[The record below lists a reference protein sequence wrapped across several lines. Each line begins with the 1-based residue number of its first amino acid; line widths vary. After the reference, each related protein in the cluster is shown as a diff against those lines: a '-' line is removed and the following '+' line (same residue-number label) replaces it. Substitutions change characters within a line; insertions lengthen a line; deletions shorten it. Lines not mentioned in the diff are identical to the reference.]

1 MEKVALK
8 KVLILGSTGMLGHV
22 LFNIL
27 EKSKKFELF
36 DISYRNKLNSNT
48 IICDVTRI
56 RKLKKIIDSI
66 KPDIIINCIGIL
78 LNRSEIN
85 PANTIFIN
93 SYLPNFLKNIC
104 DGINCKIIQ
113 ISTDCIFSGSKG
125 EYNENDIPD
134 AFDLYGRSKILG
146 EIINKNDLTI
156 RTSIIGPELK
166 KEGSGLFNW
175 FISQQDD
182 INGFSNVYWG
192 GVTTIILAKKILI
205 CIIENKTG
213 LLHLTNGSKISKYS
227 LLCLMAEFFPNKN
240 LKIKEIK
247 VKRSDKSLKSIKK
260 DFNHDVLSYREMI
273 EEMKKYIEINK
284 NDYHF
289 N

>member
-8 KVLILGSTGMLGHV
+8 KALILGSTGMLGHV

-48 IICDVTRI
+48 IICDVTRTAELEEI
-56 RKLKKIIDSI
+56 VHGI
-66 KPDIIINCIGIL
+66 KPDVIINCVGIL

-93 SYLPNFLKNIC
+93 SYLPHFLKSIC
-104 DGINCKIIQ
+104 EEINCKIIQ

-125 EYNENDIPD
+125 EYDENDIPD
-134 AFDLYGRSKILG
+134 ATDLYGRSKMLG

-166 KEGSGLFNW
+166 KEGKGLFNW
-175 FISQQDD
+175 FKSQRGD

-192 GVTTIILAKKILI
+192 GVTTIFLAKKILN

-213 LLHLTNGSKISKYS
+213 LYHLTNGCKISKYS
-227 LLCLMAEFFPNKN
+227 LLCLMRDFSPNKN
-240 LKIKEIK
+240 IKIKKKE
-247 VKRSDKSLKSIKK
+247 VKSSDKSLKSINK
-260 DFNHDVLSYREMI
+260 DFNHDVPSYREMI
-273 EEMKKYIEINK
+273 EEMKKFIEFNK
-284 NDYHF
+284 NDY
-289 N
+289 NP